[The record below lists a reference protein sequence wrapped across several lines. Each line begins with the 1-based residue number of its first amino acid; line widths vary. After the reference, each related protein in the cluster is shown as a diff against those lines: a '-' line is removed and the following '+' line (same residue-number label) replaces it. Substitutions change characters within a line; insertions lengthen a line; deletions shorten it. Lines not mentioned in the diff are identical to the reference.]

1 MSILAI
7 IAAAGIPSAIAAAV
21 IGFCVRR
28 FEKKMSDAE
37 KEREKHE
44 KDRKNF
50 ELFEVQTLLAA
61 VSLCEA
67 NAIALQNGKCNG
79 ETHAALEYLQRV
91 KHQQKDF
98 LIAQGVENIFKEDK
112 TK

>member
-1 MSILAI
+1 MSIWAI
-7 IAAAGIPSAIAAAV
+7 LTAVGVPAAIAAAV

-28 FEKKMSDAE
+28 FEKKIDDAN
-37 KEREKHE
+37 KAREAHE
-44 KDRKNF
+44 KARKNF
-50 ELFEVQTLLAA
+50 ELFEVQTLLAT

-98 LIAQGVENIFKEDK
+98 LIQQGVENIFKEDERL
-112 TK
+112 

>member
-1 MSILAI
+1 MNFWNI
-7 IAAAGIPSAIAAAV
+7 IAAVGIPAALAAAV

-28 FEKKMSDAE
+28 FEKKVDEAE
-37 KEREKHE
+37 KARKRHE
-44 KDRKNF
+44 KDRKSF
-50 ELFEVQTLLAA
+50 ELFEVQTLLAT

-79 ETHAALEYLQRV
+79 ETHAALEYLQTV

-98 LIAQGVENIFKEDK
+98 LIAQGVENIFKEDNN
-112 TK
+112 